1 MRRLLSA
8 TCAVLIM
15 LALSFDASSAV
26 AFRNISLGDKAPD
39 FTLSSLDGKEIS
51 LGSREGKIVILLL
64 WSTDT
69 ESKRERSAELL
80 SVVQAV
86 LDEHGDEGVTA
97 ISINVDKDDRDA
109 IAGVVEKSGAK
120 FPTLLDSAGQVYGSY
135 GVFILPT
142 VGIVG
147 KDGTLKK
154 AFGYTSDID
163 KVVDGEIQVLLG
175 LKTEEELAGALA
187 PEEVVEKS
195 KELKDADRHMNLGR
209 AMLEKRLFAE
219 ARKEFEEAAKL
230 EPDRAEAFIELGM
243 VLVKEGEYDAALE
256 RLTRGLELEPESADA
271 HAGVGLV
278 FLHTDQLDDAID
290 ELEWALEIH
299 PRDPKIH
306 YQLGLAYEKA
316 GDKKE
321 AIKLYKSALKF
332 VFKD

>member
-1 MRRLLSA
+1 MRRLLST
-8 TCAVLIM
+8 TCAVLVI
-15 LALSFDASSAV
+15 LALSFSASSAL

-51 LGSREGKIVILLL
+51 LGSQEGKVVILLL

-69 ESKRERSAELL
+69 ENKRERAAELL
-80 SVVQAV
+80 GAAQAV
-86 LDEHGDEGVTA
+86 LDEHGDKGVTA
-97 ISINVDKDDRDA
+97 ISINFDKNDRET
-109 IAGVVEKSGAK
+109 IEGVIKESGAK
-120 FPTLLDSAGQVYGSY
+120 FPTLLDSEGQVYGSY
-135 GVFILPT
+135 GVFILPA
-142 VGIVG
+142 VGIIG

-154 AFGYTSDID
+154 AIGYSSDID
-163 KVVDGEIQVLLG
+163 KIVDGEVQVLLG

-195 KELKDADRHMNLGR
+195 EELKGADRHMNLGR
-209 AMLEKRLFAE
+209 IMAERRLFE
-219 ARKEFEEAAKL
+219 QARKEFEKATKL
-230 EPDRAEAFIELGM
+230 EPDRAEAFIELGT
-243 VLVKEGEYDAALE
+243 VLIKEGEYDAALE
-256 RLTRGLELEPESADA
+256 KLTRGLELEPESADA

-278 FLHTDQLDDAID
+278 FFHKDQLDDAID

-299 PRDPKIH
+299 PRDPRIH

-321 AIKLYKSALKF
+321 ALKLYKSALKF